1 MILLFKMVPEHSVE
15 VSSNVPRCK
24 KAVTCLKEEICILE
38 KLSAGMSYR
47 SELAVSSV
55 LMN

>member
-1 MILLFKMVPEHSVE
+1 MVLLFKMAPEHSAE
-15 VSSNVPRCK
+15 VSSNVPRCN
-24 KAVTCLKEEICILE
+24 KAVTCLREKICILE